1 MHEPLAALYGLFRKT
16 DLQTMLRRYDK
27 KIILVFDWGGGT
39 LDLTLCRVRGNVAV
53 QLMNDGTDDVGGDI
67 FDEALMNRLVQKV
80 RTERNFA
87 ETIDSQPG
95 ARARR
100 LDRCER
106 AEIDLSSES
115 KVTIYVPSFFRG
127 IEAED
132 FDAEMNREELE
143 TIVNPL
149 LDKGFKRIVHILQN
163 AGYTPEQAALC
174 VATGGMSNMPAV
186 KSRLHELFGP
196 ERVEIADGTA
206 TLIAEGAAW
215 IASDQ
220 AGLRVAKNVELLLSR
235 NSYLPLVKADKA
247 MPKEGGVQRSSF
259 HSTAL
264 IPETELQNFRFV
276 HRNEP
281 VRAYSRMSQER
292 TLRM

>member
-1 MHEPLAALYGLFRKT
+1 
-16 DLQTMLRRYDK
+16 
-27 KIILVFDWGGGT
+27 
-39 LDLTLCRVRGNVAV
+39 
-53 QLMNDGTDDVGGDI
+53 
-67 FDEALMNRLVQKV
+67 
-80 RTERNFA
+80 
-87 ETIDSQPG
+87 
-95 ARARR
+95 
-100 LDRCER
+100 
-106 AEIDLSSES
+106 
-115 KVTIYVPSFFRG
+115 
-127 IEAED
+127 
-132 FDAEMNREELE
+132 
-143 TIVNPL
+143 
-149 LDKGFKRIVHILQN
+149 
-163 AGYTPEQAALC
+163 
-174 VATGGMSNMPAV
+174 MPAV
-186 KSRLHELFGP
+186 KICLHELFGP
-196 ERVEIADGTA
+196 ERVEIAGGTA

-264 IPETELQNFRFV
+264 IPETELRSFRFV